1 MEYWAGFWGML
12 EVSTNLK
19 LILWL
24 SAISQACVS
33 SKDTKIPKTGNIVA
47 LVVPRSSWDLCQ
59 SETHRQKSLLLIP
72 LCQLCGWQSSLKHL
86 KEQMWVRK
94 RVFTWIKQ
102 ADVDRTISWR
112 KVFGR
117 YWFQRLLLLMSM
129 EQDET
134 GPESLPYSFF
144 PLHWSLP
151 QLYSSTCYIGGVRAG
166 KQKQKTH
173 TTCHKTDLGQESRNK
188 IL

>member
-33 SKDTKIPKTGNIVA
+33 SKDTKIPKTGNIVD

-94 RVFTWIKQ
+94 KSFHMDQ
-102 ADVDRTISWR
+102 ASRCRQDHILKKGFWEILIPKAAPAHEHGARWNRAWVPAIFLLSSSLKPPSTIFFHMLYRWSQGR
-112 KVFGR
+112 K
-117 YWFQRLLLLMSM
+117 
-129 EQDET
+129 T
-134 GPESLPYSFF
+134 
-144 PLHWSLP
+144 
-151 QLYSSTCYIGGVRAG
+151 
-166 KQKQKTH
+166 KTKN
-173 TTCHKTDLGQESRNK
+173 TYNLS
-188 IL
+188 